1 VDVLYNLVLILKKRG
16 DYGCNINFSKGVGLS
31 ATFLCNGFTLLYH
44 LVDFASCRENFADE
58 VFVVAGNS

>member
-1 VDVLYNLVLILKKRG
+1 MDVLYNPVFILKG
-16 DYGCNINFSKGVGLS
+16 VDYACNINLSKGIGLS